1 MIKENL
7 FCRRCDYT
15 GKGMNEGYVFVDD
28 SCLIDDRKLLIKEL
42 KKDRQAIL
50 DLLPQNINDIK
61 NYDNCYHLEE
71 TELKELSIKI
81 QKAYNN
87 NESDEELC
95 DIAYAVDY
103 YYWTEWQ
110 DEFEWIEI
118 DGVLEEYDN

>member
-28 SCLIDDRKLLIKEL
+28 SCMIDDRKLLIKEL
-42 KKDRQAIL
+42 KQDRKAIL
-50 DLLPQNINDIK
+50 DLLPGNINDIK
-61 NYDNCYHLEE
+61 NYDNCCYLEE

-81 QKAYNN
+81 QKAFNN
-87 NESDEELC
+87 NETDEELC

-103 YYWTEWQ
+103 YYWTEWE
-110 DEFEWIEI
+110 DEAEWIEI

>member
-28 SCLIDDRKLLIKEL
+28 SCMVDDRKLLIKEL
-42 KKDRQAIL
+42 KQDRKAIL

-71 TELKELSIKI
+71 TELKELYIKI
-81 QKAYNN
+81 QKAFNN
-87 NESDEELC
+87 KETDEELC

-103 YYWTEWQ
+103 YYWTEWE

>member
-28 SCLIDDRKLLIKEL
+28 SCMVDDRKLLIKEL
-42 KKDRQAIL
+42 KQDRKAIL

>member
-15 GKGMNEGYVFVDD
+15 GKGMNSGYVFVDD
-28 SCLIDDRKLLIKEL
+28 SCMVDDRKLLIKEL
-42 KKDRQAIL
+42 KQDRKAIL
-50 DLLPQNINDIK
+50 DLLPKNINDIK

-103 YYWTEWQ
+103 YYWTEWE